1 MPFVPVVRPDD
12 PPLFPTR
19 QFPVAHNYTRIQI
32 CNTARTLT
40 KLFHDSDQRPY
51 FFISTDGYE
60 WFEWEPRLCAVPHA
74 ARWVICSLF
83 WNTNRSVLWSVRGWK
98 ETYGSVNVQSGIIP
112 TSKEHSNWGKFV
124 GAERELL
131 QRLRAV

>member
-12 PPLFPTR
+12 LPLFLTR
-19 QFPVAHNYTRIQI
+19 QFPVVHAYTRTQI
-32 CNTARTLT
+32 RNKARSLAN
-40 KLFHDSDQRPY
+40 LLQHSPHFYISSDGHD
-51 FFISTDGYE
+51 
-60 WFEWEPRLCAVPHA
+60 WFEWEPKACTVPHA

-83 WNTNRSVLWSVRGWK
+83 WSTDRSVLWSVRGWK
-98 ETYGSVNVQSGIIP
+98 QEYGSVDAASGITP
-112 TSKEHSNWGKFV
+112 TSRENSNWGKFV